1 MDKCLSQQETDGTQI
16 RIILD
21 GLLVKGLMIVDRLQE
36 LMKAKLSLP
45 FVPMSKRKN
54 LLNEE

>member
-21 GLLVKGLMIVDRLQE
+21 GLSVKGLMIVDRLQE

-45 FVPMSKRKN
+45 FVPKSKRKN
-54 LLNEE
+54 VLNQE